1 MNDIERLARAFSAQY
16 DVCLDQVLRIDRAA
30 VAEGEGAIFDFV
42 VKGSPD
48 AVSAVN
54 SSGLVKDERTY
65 LITRTRPVSC
75 ERALSPSA
83 S

>member
-1 MNDIERLARAFSAQY
+1 MNDIERLARAFGAQY
-16 DVCLDQVLRIDRAA
+16 NVRLDHVLRIDRAA
-30 VAEGEGAIFDFV
+30 VAEGKGAIFDFV

-54 SSGLVKDERTY
+54 SSGLVKVERTY
-65 LITRTRPVSC
+65 LTTRTRPVSC